1 MQKAERRTRAPAE
14 RPRAGRRR
22 WSPWWPF
29 TLLVL
34 AGATRWMLIGLRPE
48 AESTL
53 PSEALGCA
61 WAALVSLM
69 LLRRGPARVSLRRSW
84 RGLLAGSLLLGGPQ
98 IGLLLQAHGLD
109 AGGLTIAL
117 ALTPVV
123 ITVAA
128 AALGTGAGDG
138 ITGRLWPG
146 LAAVSGLLLVLVEPN
161 LSNAR
166 SDVAFALAPVLT
178 GTGAALLGDW
188 QAGDGQARK
197 GSPSRWNATTALTG
211 ATVVFGVAC
220 LVLSFA
226 GTRGALRVSV
236 VAIACD
242 GILAL
247 LSVHALL
254 GLGAT
259 RWAAQFALL
268 PLLILLESVTLMRL
282 AVTARWL
289 VGGALLVFASLSLLV
304 PPSSDP
310 ADEDPATAR

>member
-1 MQKAERRTRAPAE
+1 
-14 RPRAGRRR
+14 
-22 WSPWWPF
+22 
-29 TLLVL
+29 
-34 AGATRWMLIGLRPE
+34 
-48 AESTL
+48 
-53 PSEALGCA
+53 
-61 WAALVSLM
+61 M

-84 RGLLAGSLLLGGPQ
+84 RGLLAGSLLLCGPQ
-98 IGLLLQAHGLD
+98 VGLLLQAHALD

-161 LSNAR
+161 LSNVR
-166 SDVAFALAPVLT
+166 NDVALALAPVLT
-178 GTGAALLGDW
+178 GTGAALFGDW
-188 QAGDGQARK
+188 QARK

-211 ATVVFGVAC
+211 ATLVFA
-220 LVLSFA
+220 LAWWLPYLA
-226 GTRGALRVSV
+226 GARGALRVSV

-268 PLLILLESVTLMRL
+268 PLLILLESVVLMRL
-282 AVTARWL
+282 ALTPRWL

-310 ADEDPATAR
+310 ADDDPADDDPATSR